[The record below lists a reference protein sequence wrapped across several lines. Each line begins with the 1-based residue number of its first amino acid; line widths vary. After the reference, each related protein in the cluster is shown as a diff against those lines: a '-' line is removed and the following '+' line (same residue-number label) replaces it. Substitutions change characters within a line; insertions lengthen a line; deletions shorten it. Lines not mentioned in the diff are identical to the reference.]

1 MRAYV
6 SPVEGGRSR
15 RLRVLASLLAAV
27 GVASCFLPRMNQP
40 PEPAADSPAAQVA
53 EDTAGAEPPPTEPQ
67 APPTADQAPPTP
79 AAEQNPGAPEEP
91 PAVRDSIEE
100 QATEPTAPSR
110 EAVAAAR
117 RDSVL
122 AAARRITRAVTARR
136 DSIAAAERTDPQG
149 AERPGDVL
157 DAPVGPDAQPPDT
170 SADSLTATASPDTD
184 TGPDAETELQRLR
197 DAGPTY
203 VSYEEGPRLVWDTEA
218 EAQVATTLLPV
229 IRAEELDANTAANY
243 WLLVRSDGRV
253 DAFFLHTSSGNS
265 AFDSAAGRAALG
277 LLFAPALRDGR
288 PAPLWILREISL
300 LMR

>member
-1 MRAYV
+1 M
-6 SPVEGGRSR
+6 
-15 RLRVLASLLAAV
+15 
-27 GVASCFLPRMNQP
+27 
-40 PEPAADSPAAQVA
+40 
-53 EDTAGAEPPPTEPQ
+53 
-67 APPTADQAPPTP
+67 
-79 AAEQNPGAPEEP
+79 
-91 PAVRDSIEE
+91 
-100 QATEPTAPSR
+100 
-110 EAVAAAR
+110 
-117 RDSVL
+117 
-122 AAARRITRAVTARR
+122 TARR
-136 DSIAAAERTDPQG
+136 DSIAAAERTDPPG
-149 AERPGDVL
+149 AERL
-157 DAPVGPDAQPPDT
+157 DADDPLDASVRPDAQAPDA
-170 SADSLTATASPDTD
+170 SADSLTATASPDAD

>member
-1 MRAYV
+1 MQAYV

-15 RLRVLASLLAAV
+15 RLRVLVSLLAAV
-27 GVASCFLPRMNQP
+27 SVASCFLPRMNQP
-40 PEPAADSPAAQVA
+40 PEPPTDSPAAQVA
-53 EDTAGAEPPPTEPQ
+53 DDTAGAEPPPS
-67 APPTADQAPPTP
+67 PPE
-79 AAEQNPGAPEEP
+79 EQNRGESEGP

-100 QATEPTAPSR
+100 QATEPAAPSR
-110 EAVAAAR
+110 EVLAAAR

-122 AAARRITRAVTARR
+122 AAARRVTRAVTARR
-136 DSIAAAERTDPQG
+136 DSIAAAERTDPPG
-149 AERPGDVL
+149 AERL
-157 DAPVGPDAQPPDT
+157 DADDPLDASVRPDAQAPDA
-170 SADSLTATASPDTD
+170 SADSLTAPAPPDAE
-184 TGPDAETELQRLR
+184 TGTDAETELQRLR
-197 DAGPTY
+197 DSGPTY
-203 VSYEEGPRLVWDTEA
+203 ISYDEGPRLVWDTEA

-253 DAFFLHTSSGNS
+253 DAFFLHTSSGNF